1 MADVQA
7 LFCTMLP
14 DTRKYTALFDGF
26 RASPFQ
32 ARYLS
37 NSGLANMRPSVT
49 LIVPVIRLNVI

>member
-1 MADVQA
+1 MADVHA

-14 DTRKYTALFDGF
+14 GTRKYAALFDGSL
-26 RASPFQ
+26 ALPFQ

-49 LIVPVIRLNVI
+49 LIVPVKRLNVI